1 MQGLYNYFNNLSTFA
16 KTLKKISTCFVF
28 FYRLTKCK
36 VRSEENAEKL
46 YNNSN
51 DECGAP

>member
-1 MQGLYNYFNNLSTFA
+1 MQGLYNYFKNLSTFA
-16 KTLKKISTCFVF
+16 KNIKKNKYMLCF
-28 FYRLTKCK
+28 FYSLTKCK
-36 VRSEENAEKL
+36 VMLEENAEKL